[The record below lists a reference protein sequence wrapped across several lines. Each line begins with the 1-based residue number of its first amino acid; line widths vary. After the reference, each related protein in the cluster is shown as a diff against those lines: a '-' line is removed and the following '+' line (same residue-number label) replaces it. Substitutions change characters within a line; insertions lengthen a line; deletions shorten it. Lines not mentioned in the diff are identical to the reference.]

1 MEYNGKKALVC
12 GMARSGIA
20 AAKLLNRLG
29 ARVTLQDMKK
39 REEISADVLALEG
52 EGIVLYTGANPDE
65 IACAQDL
72 IVLSPGIPCDLPF
85 IAAAEEAGIEVISE
99 VELAYRLTPCPI
111 TAITGTNGKTTTTTL
126 TGEIM
131 KTAYS
136 GTAVVG
142 NIGIPYSEEVERL
155 TEKDWVV
162 AEISSFQMEKAKEFH
177 PHISAVLNITP
188 DHLNRHKTMDVYIA
202 MKERVFAKQ
211 TAADFCILNHGDEIC
226 RKMADKTAA
235 KVFFFD
241 SSETLAEG
249 IYLDGDA
256 YVTVAISIVISIA
269 AFMLLP
275 YALASLCRKVGA
287 SEVVVT
293 IVEAFVK
300 LGLFMGYM
308 ILISRMKDIQRT
320 FMYHGAEHKCINC
333 VENGKPLTVENVLES
348 SRFHRRCGTSF
359 LFLVMIVSIFL
370 HFIFVLVPSYWF
382 RLFGRLLMVPVV
394 SGISFEIIQWAG
406 RTDSKFAL
414 MMSKPGMAM
423 QKFTTKE
430 PTADMAEVAIK
441 AVEAVFD
448 WRAYLKTEFNLDI
461 PYENKENGDFSAASA
476 QSESGESEER
486 TGNVPE
492 TGAAQ

>member
-85 IAAAEEAGIEVISE
+85 IAAAEKAGIEVISE

-211 TAADFCILNHGDEIC
+211 TAADFCILNHGDETC

-256 YVTVAISIVISIA
+256 IEVRWGAINETLIHVDELQILGVHNYENVMAAAAMGICAGIALDTIRAVLKGFAGVAHRIEYVATVDGVDYYNDSKGTNVDASIRAVLAMKKPIVLIGGGYDKGSSFDEWTKLFPGRVKHLVLIGVTAPKVRASAEKFGFTAISDCETFEEAVD
-269 AFMLLP
+269 
-275 YALASLCRKVGA
+275 LCREKAEDGDCVLLSPACA
-287 SEVVVT
+287 SWGMFDNYE
-293 IVEAFVK
+293 
-300 LGLFMGYM
+300 
-308 ILISRMKDIQRT
+308 QRGDM
-320 FMYHGAEHKCINC
+320 F
-333 VENGKPLTVENVLES
+333 
-348 SRFHRRCGTSF
+348 
-359 LFLVMIVSIFL
+359 
-370 HFIFVLVPSYWF
+370 
-382 RLFGRLLMVPVV
+382 
-394 SGISFEIIQWAG
+394 
-406 RTDSKFAL
+406 
-414 MMSKPGMAM
+414 
-423 QKFTTKE
+423 KE
-430 PTADMAEVAIK
+430 QV
-441 AVEAVFD
+441 
-448 WRAYLKTEFNLDI
+448 RGYLK
-461 PYENKENGDFSAASA
+461 
-476 QSESGESEER
+476 
-486 TGNVPE
+486 
-492 TGAAQ
+492 

>member
-155 TEKDWVV
+155 TEKNWVV

-211 TAADFCILNHGDEIC
+211 TAADFCILNHGDETC

-249 IYLDGDA
+249 IYLNGDAIEVRWGAINETLIHVDELQILGVHNYENVMAAAAMGICAGIALDTIRAVLKGFTGVAHRIEYVATVDGVDYYNDSKGTNVDASIRAVLAMKKPIVLIGGGYDKGSSFDEWTKLFPGRVKHLVLIGVTAPKVRASAEKFGFTAISDCETFAEAVDLCREKAEDGDC
-256 YVTVAISIVISIA
+256 V
-269 AFMLLP
+269 LLSP
-275 YALASLCRKVGA
+275 ACASWGMFDNY
-287 SEVVVT
+287 E
-293 IVEAFVK
+293 
-300 LGLFMGYM
+300 
-308 ILISRMKDIQRT
+308 QRGDM
-320 FMYHGAEHKCINC
+320 F
-333 VENGKPLTVENVLES
+333 
-348 SRFHRRCGTSF
+348 
-359 LFLVMIVSIFL
+359 
-370 HFIFVLVPSYWF
+370 
-382 RLFGRLLMVPVV
+382 
-394 SGISFEIIQWAG
+394 
-406 RTDSKFAL
+406 
-414 MMSKPGMAM
+414 
-423 QKFTTKE
+423 KE
-430 PTADMAEVAIK
+430 QV
-441 AVEAVFD
+441 
-448 WRAYLKTEFNLDI
+448 RGYLK
-461 PYENKENGDFSAASA
+461 
-476 QSESGESEER
+476 
-486 TGNVPE
+486 
-492 TGAAQ
+492 

>member
-85 IAAAEEAGIEVISE
+85 IAAAENAGIEVISE

-142 NIGIPYSEEVERL
+142 NIGVPYSEEVERL

-188 DHLNRHKTMDVYIA
+188 DHLNRHKTMEVYIA

-211 TAADFCILNHGDEIC
+211 TAEDFCILNHGDAAC

-256 YVTVAISIVISIA
+256 IEVRWGAINETLIHVDELQILGVHNYENVMAAAAMGICAGIALDTIRTVLKGFAGVAHRIEYVATVDGVDYYNDSKGTNVDASIRAVLAMKKPIVLIGGGYDKGSSFDEWTKLFPGRVKHLVLIGVTAPKVRASAEKFGFTAISDCETFEEAVD
-269 AFMLLP
+269 
-275 YALASLCRKVGA
+275 LCREKAEDGDCVLLSPACA
-287 SEVVVT
+287 SWGMFDNYE
-293 IVEAFVK
+293 
-300 LGLFMGYM
+300 
-308 ILISRMKDIQRT
+308 QRGDM
-320 FMYHGAEHKCINC
+320 F
-333 VENGKPLTVENVLES
+333 
-348 SRFHRRCGTSF
+348 
-359 LFLVMIVSIFL
+359 
-370 HFIFVLVPSYWF
+370 
-382 RLFGRLLMVPVV
+382 
-394 SGISFEIIQWAG
+394 
-406 RTDSKFAL
+406 
-414 MMSKPGMAM
+414 
-423 QKFTTKE
+423 KE
-430 PTADMAEVAIK
+430 QV
-441 AVEAVFD
+441 
-448 WRAYLKTEFNLDI
+448 RGYLK
-461 PYENKENGDFSAASA
+461 
-476 QSESGESEER
+476 
-486 TGNVPE
+486 
-492 TGAAQ
+492 

>member
-85 IAAAEEAGIEVISE
+85 IAAAENAGIEVISE

-142 NIGIPYSEEVERL
+142 NIGVPYSEEVERL
-155 TEKDWVV
+155 TEKDWVG

-211 TAADFCILNHGDEIC
+211 TAEDFCILNHGDAAC

-256 YVTVAISIVISIA
+256 IEVRWGAINETLIHVDELQILGVHNYENVMAAAAMGICAGIALDTIRTVLKGFAGVAHRIEYVATVDGVDYYNDSKGTNVDASIRAVLAMKKPIVLIGGGYDKGSSFDEWTKLFPGRVKHLVLIGVTAPKVRASAEKFGFTAISDCETFEEAVD
-269 AFMLLP
+269 
-275 YALASLCRKVGA
+275 LCREKAEDGDCVLLSPACA
-287 SEVVVT
+287 SWGMFDNYE
-293 IVEAFVK
+293 
-300 LGLFMGYM
+300 
-308 ILISRMKDIQRT
+308 QRGDM
-320 FMYHGAEHKCINC
+320 F
-333 VENGKPLTVENVLES
+333 
-348 SRFHRRCGTSF
+348 
-359 LFLVMIVSIFL
+359 
-370 HFIFVLVPSYWF
+370 
-382 RLFGRLLMVPVV
+382 
-394 SGISFEIIQWAG
+394 
-406 RTDSKFAL
+406 
-414 MMSKPGMAM
+414 
-423 QKFTTKE
+423 KE
-430 PTADMAEVAIK
+430 QV
-441 AVEAVFD
+441 
-448 WRAYLKTEFNLDI
+448 RGYLK
-461 PYENKENGDFSAASA
+461 
-476 QSESGESEER
+476 
-486 TGNVPE
+486 
-492 TGAAQ
+492 

>member
-85 IAAAEEAGIEVISE
+85 IAAAENAGIEVISE

-211 TAADFCILNHGDEIC
+211 TAEDFCILNHGDETC

-256 YVTVAISIVISIA
+256 IEVRWGAINETLIHVDELQILGVHNYENVMAAAAMGICAGIALDTIRTVLKGFAGVAHRIEYVATVDGVDYYNDSKGTNVDASIRAVLAMKKPIVLIGGGYDKGSSFDEWTKLFPGRVKHLVLIGVTAPKVRASAEKFGFTAISDCETFEEAVD
-269 AFMLLP
+269 
-275 YALASLCRKVGA
+275 LCREKAEDGDCVLLSPACA
-287 SEVVVT
+287 SWGMFDNYE
-293 IVEAFVK
+293 
-300 LGLFMGYM
+300 
-308 ILISRMKDIQRT
+308 QRGDM
-320 FMYHGAEHKCINC
+320 F
-333 VENGKPLTVENVLES
+333 
-348 SRFHRRCGTSF
+348 
-359 LFLVMIVSIFL
+359 
-370 HFIFVLVPSYWF
+370 
-382 RLFGRLLMVPVV
+382 
-394 SGISFEIIQWAG
+394 
-406 RTDSKFAL
+406 
-414 MMSKPGMAM
+414 
-423 QKFTTKE
+423 KE
-430 PTADMAEVAIK
+430 QV
-441 AVEAVFD
+441 
-448 WRAYLKTEFNLDI
+448 RGYLK
-461 PYENKENGDFSAASA
+461 
-476 QSESGESEER
+476 
-486 TGNVPE
+486 
-492 TGAAQ
+492 

>member
-142 NIGIPYSEEVERL
+142 NIGIPYSEEVEWL

-211 TAADFCILNHGDEIC
+211 TAADFCILNHGDETC

-256 YVTVAISIVISIA
+256 IEVRWGAINETLIHVDELQILGVHNYENVMAAAAMGICAGIALDTIRAVLKGFAGVAHRIEYVATVDGVDYYNDSKGTNVDASIRAVLAMKKPIVLIGGGYDKGSSFDEWTKLFPGRVKHLVLIGVTAPKVRASAEKFGFTAISDCETFEEAVD
-269 AFMLLP
+269 
-275 YALASLCRKVGA
+275 LCREKAEDGDCVLLSPACA
-287 SEVVVT
+287 SWGMFDNYE
-293 IVEAFVK
+293 
-300 LGLFMGYM
+300 
-308 ILISRMKDIQRT
+308 QRGDM
-320 FMYHGAEHKCINC
+320 F
-333 VENGKPLTVENVLES
+333 
-348 SRFHRRCGTSF
+348 
-359 LFLVMIVSIFL
+359 
-370 HFIFVLVPSYWF
+370 
-382 RLFGRLLMVPVV
+382 
-394 SGISFEIIQWAG
+394 
-406 RTDSKFAL
+406 
-414 MMSKPGMAM
+414 
-423 QKFTTKE
+423 KE
-430 PTADMAEVAIK
+430 QV
-441 AVEAVFD
+441 
-448 WRAYLKTEFNLDI
+448 RGYLK
-461 PYENKENGDFSAASA
+461 
-476 QSESGESEER
+476 
-486 TGNVPE
+486 
-492 TGAAQ
+492 

>member
-85 IAAAEEAGIEVISE
+85 IAAAEAAGIAVISE
-99 VELAYRLTPCPI
+99 VELAYSLTPCPI

-136 GTAVVG
+136 KTAVVG
-142 NIGIPYSEEVERL
+142 NIGVPYSEEVEGL

-211 TAADFCILNHGDEIC
+211 TAEDFCILNHGDEAC
-226 RKMADKTAA
+226 RKMAGKTVAR
-235 KVFFFD
+235 VFFF
-241 SSETLAEG
+241 SSAEKLQEG

-256 YVTVAISIVISIA
+256 IEVRWGDIRETLIHVDELQILGVHNYENVMAAAAMGICAGIALDTIRTVLKGFAGVAHRIEYVATVDGVDYYNDSKGTNVDASIRAVLAMKKPIVLIGGGYDKGSSFDEWTKLFPGRVKHLVLIGVTAPKVRASAEKFGFTAISDCETFAEAVD
-269 AFMLLP
+269 
-275 YALASLCRKVGA
+275 LCREKAEDGDCVLLSPACA
-287 SEVVVT
+287 SWGMFDNYE
-293 IVEAFVK
+293 
-300 LGLFMGYM
+300 
-308 ILISRMKDIQRT
+308 QRGDM
-320 FMYHGAEHKCINC
+320 F
-333 VENGKPLTVENVLES
+333 
-348 SRFHRRCGTSF
+348 
-359 LFLVMIVSIFL
+359 
-370 HFIFVLVPSYWF
+370 
-382 RLFGRLLMVPVV
+382 
-394 SGISFEIIQWAG
+394 
-406 RTDSKFAL
+406 
-414 MMSKPGMAM
+414 
-423 QKFTTKE
+423 KE
-430 PTADMAEVAIK
+430 QV
-441 AVEAVFD
+441 
-448 WRAYLKTEFNLDI
+448 RGYLK
-461 PYENKENGDFSAASA
+461 
-476 QSESGESEER
+476 
-486 TGNVPE
+486 
-492 TGAAQ
+492 

>member
-52 EGIVLYTGANPDE
+52 QGIVLYTGANPDE

-85 IAAAEEAGIEVISE
+85 IAAAENAGIEVISE

-111 TAITGTNGKTTTTTL
+111 MAITGTNGKTTTTTL

-142 NIGIPYSEEVERL
+142 NIGVPYSEEVERL

-211 TAADFCILNHGDEIC
+211 TAEDFCILNHGDETC

-256 YVTVAISIVISIA
+256 IEVRWGAINETLIHVDELQILGVHNYENVMAAAAMGICAGIALDTIRTVLKGFAGVAHRIEYVATVDGVDYYNDSKGTNVDASIRAVLAMKKPIVLIGGGYDKGSSFDEWTKLFPGRVKHLVLIGVTAPKVRASAEKFGFTAISDCETFAEAVD
-269 AFMLLP
+269 
-275 YALASLCRKVGA
+275 LCREKAEDGDCVLLSPACA
-287 SEVVVT
+287 SWGMFDNYE
-293 IVEAFVK
+293 
-300 LGLFMGYM
+300 
-308 ILISRMKDIQRT
+308 QRGDM
-320 FMYHGAEHKCINC
+320 F
-333 VENGKPLTVENVLES
+333 
-348 SRFHRRCGTSF
+348 
-359 LFLVMIVSIFL
+359 
-370 HFIFVLVPSYWF
+370 
-382 RLFGRLLMVPVV
+382 
-394 SGISFEIIQWAG
+394 
-406 RTDSKFAL
+406 
-414 MMSKPGMAM
+414 
-423 QKFTTKE
+423 KE
-430 PTADMAEVAIK
+430 QV
-441 AVEAVFD
+441 
-448 WRAYLKTEFNLDI
+448 RGYLK
-461 PYENKENGDFSAASA
+461 
-476 QSESGESEER
+476 
-486 TGNVPE
+486 
-492 TGAAQ
+492 

>member
-142 NIGIPYSEEVERL
+142 NIGIPYSEEVGRL

-211 TAADFCILNHGDEIC
+211 TAADFCILNHGDETC

-256 YVTVAISIVISIA
+256 IEVRWGAINETLIHVDELQILGVHNYENVMAAAAMGICAGIALDTIRAVLKGFAGVAHRIEYVATVDGVDYYNDSKGTNVDASIRAVLAMKKPIVLIGGGYDKGSSFDEWTKLFPGRVKHLVLIGVTAPKVRASAEKFGFTAISDCETFEEAVD
-269 AFMLLP
+269 
-275 YALASLCRKVGA
+275 LCREKAEDGDCVLLSPACA
-287 SEVVVT
+287 S
-293 IVEAFVK
+293 
-300 LGLFMGYM
+300 
-308 ILISRMKDIQRT
+308 
-320 FMYHGAEHKCINC
+320 
-333 VENGKPLTVENVLES
+333 
-348 SRFHRRCGTSF
+348 
-359 LFLVMIVSIFL
+359 
-370 HFIFVLVPSYWF
+370 W
-382 RLFGRLLMVPVV
+382 
-394 SGISFEIIQWAG
+394 
-406 RTDSKFAL
+406 
-414 MMSKPGMAM
+414 GMFDNYEPRGDM
-423 QKFTTKE
+423 FKE
-430 PTADMAEVAIK
+430 QV
-441 AVEAVFD
+441 
-448 WRAYLKTEFNLDI
+448 RGYLK
-461 PYENKENGDFSAASA
+461 
-476 QSESGESEER
+476 
-486 TGNVPE
+486 
-492 TGAAQ
+492 